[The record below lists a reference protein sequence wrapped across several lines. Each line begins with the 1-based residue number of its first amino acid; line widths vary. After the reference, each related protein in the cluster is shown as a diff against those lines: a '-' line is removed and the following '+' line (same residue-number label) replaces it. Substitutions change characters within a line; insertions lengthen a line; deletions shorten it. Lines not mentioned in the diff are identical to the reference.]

1 MTQHNHISDYRLEQ
15 YVAGALDAATMRDID
30 RRLLE
35 DAELQARVEAIKASN
50 EEILAAMPPER
61 AVADIK
67 RKLRQAEGAEQKEQ
81 GRAWFVLPAMATAA
95 AALIAVVVFM
105 NLQQPLDTQ
114 SQNTGVTGIITKGDA
129 SLTIYRKN
137 GAQSTALKSG
147 AQAKKGDE
155 LQISY
160 TAAGM
165 AYGMIASVDGNG
177 SVTLH
182 LPDRAGA
189 AATLKSG
196 VNLLPFAYQL
206 DDAPD
211 YELFVFVT
219 SSSTFDTVAVTAALK
234 GLNEGKQGPGADL
247 HLPESLH
254 VYRMLLK
261 K

>member
-1 MTQHNHISDYRLEQ
+1 MSQHNHISDYRLEQ
-15 YVAGALDAATMRDID
+15 YVAGALDAATMRDIEE
-30 RRLLE
+30 RLQE
-35 DAELQARVEAIKASN
+35 DAELRARVEAIKASN
-50 EEILAAMPPER
+50 EKILAAMPPER

-67 RKLRQAEGAEQKEQ
+67 RKLRLAEDAEKREQ
-81 GRAWFVLPAMATAA
+81 GRAWFVLPAVATAA

-137 GAQSTALKSG
+137 GAKSVALKSG
-147 AQAKKGDE
+147 AQAKNGDE

-165 AYGMIASVDGNG
+165 AYGVIASVDGNG

-189 AATLKSG
+189 AATLKPG

-219 SSSTFDTVAVTAALK
+219 SATAFDTASVTAALK
-234 GLNEGKQGPGADL
+234 GLHTGKQVPGADL
-247 HLPESLH
+247 HLPETLQLH
-254 VYRMLLK
+254 RMLLK